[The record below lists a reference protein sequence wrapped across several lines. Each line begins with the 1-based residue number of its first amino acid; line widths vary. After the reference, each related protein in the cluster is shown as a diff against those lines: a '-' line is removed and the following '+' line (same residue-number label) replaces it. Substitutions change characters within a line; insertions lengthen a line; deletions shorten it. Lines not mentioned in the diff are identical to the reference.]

1 MPRNIGI
8 ARPGHVPKARRE
20 PKSSRLHDRLC
31 PRGKVKDGAIILVR
45 DQHSRPIPLAITLH
59 CEPKT
64 VSFRQSFRDNEP
76 LRHALRR
83 RPFFAGILLVVFLT
97 VQLAA
102 AAYACAGNQYRVGSG
117 DMKAALTES
126 CADMANGAD
135 ADSRKDEDNG
145 ALCLAHC
152 QADSKSA
159 DHVAPQ
165 LPVFLPVLTG
175 VIEPAPVA
183 FANIRTVLRTQVAA
197 RAPPPPLAVLYCSF
211 QT

>member
-1 MPRNIGI
+1 M
-8 ARPGHVPKARRE
+8 
-20 PKSSRLHDRLC
+20 L
-31 PRGKVKDGAIILVR
+31 
-45 DQHSRPIPLAITLH
+45 
-59 CEPKT
+59 
-64 VSFRQSFRDNEP
+64 
-76 LRHALRR
+76 
-83 RPFFAGILLVVFLT
+83 VFLT

-102 AAYACAGNQYRVGSG
+102 TAYACAGSQYQMDGG
-117 DMKAALTES
+117 DAKAALTES
-126 CADMANGAD
+126 CADMADHGSSQD
-135 ADSRKDEDNG
+135 KDNG

-183 FANIRTVLRTQVAA
+183 FANLRTVLRVLVTA
-197 RAPPPPLAVLYCSF
+197 RAPPPPLAILHCSF